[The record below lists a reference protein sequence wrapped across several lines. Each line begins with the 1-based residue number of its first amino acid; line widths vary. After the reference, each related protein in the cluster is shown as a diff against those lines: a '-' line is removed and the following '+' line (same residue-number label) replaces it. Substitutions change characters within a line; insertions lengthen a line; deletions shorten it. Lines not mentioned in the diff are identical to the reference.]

1 MNLKLIGHTVLIEPL
16 DAEVQTSAS
25 GLHLVNHHRKS
36 TLKFRVIAV
45 GPGGWRR
52 KKGRPDKWVQPE
64 VEVGDC
70 ILSRAMLDADIVKHS
85 IDDGSGRLLIH
96 ADGILMKWRQA

>member
-1 MNLKLIGHTVLIEPL
+1 MKLLGHTVLIEPL
-16 DAEVQTSAS
+16 DADTQMSAS
-25 GLHLVNHHRKS
+25 GIIKVNSHKKS
-36 TLKFRVIAV
+36 TLTFKVIAV

-52 KKGRPDKWVQPE
+52 KKGKPDRWVQPE

-96 ADGILMKWRQA
+96 ADGILMKWRQ